1 LAPALNVGLD
11 EGRQAVNSTSSLAI
25 RGMPERIRVAFLIR
39 ALDIGGAQRQL
50 TALASSL
57 DKRVFEVTVLT
68 LYSGGALIDD
78 LRGTGV
84 RVIPLDKKH
93 RWDVIG
99 FFARLAKVCRNLR
112 PHILHSYLP
121 GQNLIAMSLKPFLP
135 QTKMVWGI
143 RSSAFD
149 PATQDWLSMLIVR
162 LQALLS
168 RFADLIIFNSNAGKQ
183 FHLAHGVAASRVVV
197 IRNGIDTVRFSPDRR
212 KGLRLRS
219 SWRVP
224 EDALVIGI
232 VGRIVHVKD
241 YATFLQAAERLAR
254 LRPQARFLCVG
265 SGSPEYVRSLHD
277 LTAELGLEKK
287 VIWPGELVEDLPD
300 GYNAM
305 DIYCSS
311 SYAEGTSNVILEAMA
326 CGLTCVVTDVG
337 DSRVIVG
344 ETGVVVPSRDPQSLA
359 DGLEQMARRLGPEP
373 QLRVAARERIVSSF
387 SIDSLAQNT
396 AKALVDLL

>member
-1 LAPALNVGLD
+1 
-11 EGRQAVNSTSSLAI
+11 VNSSSSRAI
-25 RGMPERIRVAFLIR
+25 PGMPERIRIAFLIR

-183 FHLAHGVAASRVVV
+183 FHLAHGVAASRAVV

-277 LTAELGLEKK
+277 LAAELGLEKK

-326 CGLTCVVTDVG
+326 CGVTCVVTDVG

-344 ETGVVVPSRDPQSLA
+344 ETGVVVPSRAPQSLA
-359 DGLEQMARRLGPEP
+359 DGLEQMARRLALEP